1 MFEFFSSNFY
11 KFTFY
16 ASSALTIYNA
26 CSAVYNMKKDKYVL
40 NRNVKLRKLFVC
52 GLILFLFYFILSLI
66 PFLNFYSSTYEYFH
80 KSIEKIIV
88 KTITAYNVIFRSII
102 PKIEDDKK
110 EVDDAIKQSQDAT
123 SEIERLNNELNSNED
138 IVEKVYFTDEE
149 LSKLTP
155 EELKK
160 KIREE
165 LNVDRIEFYDEE
177 KFIES
182 IDEYL
187 VKNGY
192 KRGKK
197 SIFQIPKKI
206 INNVKKRVRK
216 K

>member
-40 NRNVKLRKLFVC
+40 NRNVKLRKLFFC
-52 GLILFLFYFILSLI
+52 GLILFLFYGIKALI

-88 KTITAYNVIFRSII
+88 KTFTAYNVIFRSII